1 MDRDVSQHYAGIVS
15 KLFDDS
21 RAKFIDEMTRGLD
34 HAYYLANI
42 NLCNGIEG
50 RILPPVYQMTDADY
64 YILGEEYR
72 SQITEY
78 VYRGWVC
85 KSHDASGSGSHK
97 SYSNTYACI
106 FYISVNGDICYTE
119 WNSSQIKLNDNSL
132 YSPGPDSV
140 KKTTIHKYTQY
151 PITIDYVDIIK
162 KVTHN
167 CTGGNHVLV
176 TDQKCKN
183 TCGYCILDKV
193 YNFCEEH
200 LEKIPNSNHYQFTKK
215 CNLDSSTNITYVYS
229 ETCTCNNAKST
240 YRNHERYIFRSFS
253 PVSNTIFKHI
263 NQVIDMIGLYYKD
276 NRHQLNPT
284 FANIQLLREI
294 EKKQQALT
302 LQTKQAQ
309 DAKEESKKALQEL
322 ADKQKEIIKLNTEA
336 QESADITARIN
347 QDTLI
352 KIERDSTILSE
363 KLAAY
368 NTLSSTDAIVDK
380 MKTLVA
386 GTNLVFSDL
395 GNTITECVQHI
406 PELTSA
412 NEDLAQKLM
421 EKIAA
426 FNTMR
431 REIVETQ
438 RLLYKQSNVTFNM
451 HQKVAEPIAVARAVT
466 RASCLDDCSD
476 DGNEIAIITPAVP
489 VKKLKPKTPKDNSNY

>member
-34 HAYYLANI
+34 HAYYLANV
-42 NLCNGIEG
+42 NLCNGIEN

-78 VYRGWVC
+78 VYRGLIN
-85 KSHDASGSGSHK
+85 GSWPDKNGQGSV
-97 SYSNTYACI
+97 SNTLYGSI
-106 FYISVNGDICYTE
+106 FYITAVGEIYYMYGTYGPCTYIPKDAGILKATAKFIPSIRYLIISEYINVIKLFTIPLLQDIVIEHINEKVTEFYQITNHLCIKCDIHLQKYNNTMLYNFVNTTIEPNGYASTNYLKFHSDCTCLYPNQISGDIAIST
-119 WNSSQIKLNDNSL
+119 
-132 YSPGPDSV
+132 
-140 KKTTIHKYTQY
+140 H
-151 PITIDYVDIIK
+151 
-162 KVTHN
+162 KVTGKSIFDHI
-167 CTGGNHVLV
+167 T
-176 TDQKCKN
+176 
-183 TCGYCILDKV
+183 KV
-193 YNFCEEH
+193 IKVIELY
-200 LEKIPNSNHYQFTKK
+200 FT
-215 CNLDSSTNITYVYS
+215 
-229 ETCTCNNAKST
+229 E
-240 YRNHERYIFRSFS
+240 
-253 PVSNTIFKHI
+253 
-263 NQVIDMIGLYYKD
+263 

-309 DAKEESKKALQEL
+309 DAAEESKRALQEL
-322 ADKQKEIIKLNTEA
+322 ADKQQEIIRINAEA
-336 QESADITARIN
+336 QESADITAQIN

-352 KIERDSTILSE
+352 KIERDSAILSE

-368 NTLSSTDAIVDK
+368 NALSSTDAIVDK

-395 GNTITECVQHI
+395 GNTITECAQHI
-406 PELTSA
+406 PALISV
-412 NEDLAQKLM
+412 NEDLAQKLS

-438 RLLYKQSNVTFNM
+438 RLLYKQSSAAFNM
-451 HQKVAEPIAVARAVT
+451 HQIDICPVVVACPIN
-466 RASCLDDCSD
+466 S
-476 DGNEIAIITPAVP
+476 EIMPPGSIYETGSNSIKRR
-489 VKKLKPKTPKDNSNY
+489 VK